1 MNDQSGQQPQWQQQQ
16 QFPAQQPYGQP
27 PGYGQQPGGQQYGGQ
42 PQWSQQQQFPGQ
54 QLYGQPQ
61 WAGQQAG
68 VAKDWTTTLLLCL
81 FLGYLG
87 IHRFYVGKTG
97 TGVVQLLTGGGC
109 GVWWLVDFIL
119 ILTNSFTD
127 SNGYPLV
134 KR

>member
-1 MNDQSGQQPQWQQQQ
+1 MNDQSGQQPQRPQQQ

-27 PGYGQQPGGQQYGGQ
+27 PGYGQQYGGQ
-42 PQWSQQQQFPGQ
+42 PQWPQQQQFPGQ
-54 QLYGQPQ
+54 QLYVQPQ

-87 IHRFYVGKTG
+87 VHRFYVGKTG
-97 TGVVQLLTGGGC
+97 TGVLQLLTAGGC
-109 GVWWLVDFIL
+109 GVWWLVDFIM
-119 ILTNSFTD
+119 ILTNSFMD

>member
-1 MNDQSGQQPQWQQQQ
+1 MNDQPGQQPQWQQQQ

-27 PGYGQQPGGQQYGGQ
+27 PGYGQQYGGQ
-42 PQWSQQQQFPGQ
+42 PQWQQQQFPAQ
-54 QLYGQPQ
+54 QPYGQPQ

-87 IHRFYVGKTG
+87 VHRFYVGKTG

-127 SNGYPLV
+127 SNGYP
-134 KR
+134 

>member
-27 PGYGQQPGGQQYGGQ
+27 PGYGQQYGGQ
-42 PQWSQQQQFPGQ
+42 PQWPQQQQFPGQ

>member
-1 MNDQSGQQPQWQQQQ
+1 MNDQPGQQPQWPQQQ

-27 PGYGQQPGGQQYGGQ
+27 PGYGQQYGGQ
-42 PQWSQQQQFPGQ
+42 PQWPQQQQFPAQ
-54 QLYGQPQ
+54 QPYGQPQ

-109 GVWWLVDFIL
+109 GVWWLVDFIM